1 MDDRRAQASGEPNE
15 PRADRKIE
23 ALFAELRAID
33 TPTITPTIDVI
44 AVFMNELVA
53 DYRSEKIYETRDG
66 RYVAT
71 NGPMVAML
79 GGIISDCF

>member
-1 MDDRRAQASGEPNE
+1 MG
-15 PRADRKIE
+15 
-23 ALFAELRAID
+23 LFAKASIRSNCQEID